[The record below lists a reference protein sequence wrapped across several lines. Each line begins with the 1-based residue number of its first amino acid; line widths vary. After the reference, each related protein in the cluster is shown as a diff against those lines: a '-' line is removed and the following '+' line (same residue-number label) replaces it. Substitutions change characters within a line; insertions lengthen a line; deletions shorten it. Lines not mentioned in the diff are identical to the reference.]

1 MLMPS
6 FPIDL
11 RSEKQPD
18 LRVERRMKSDWGNR
32 LGSMTIEEMFAVHE
46 ELRALLEERLT
57 ARKAEVERRL
67 ETLDRPTG
75 ANKSKRR
82 GR

>member
-67 ETLDRPTG
+67 EMLDRPTG